1 VTNALGNKD
10 KYIQE
15 ISEGTAKQ
23 ISSSFLL
30 IGFVNVTESEI
41 I

>member
-1 VTNALGNKD
+1 MPNALGNKD

-15 ISEGTAKQ
+15 ISEGITKQ

-30 IGFVNVTESEI
+30 IAFMSVSELQI